1 MENMKYESGSGTN
14 VEIDVTEENDQE
26 ESCSDHDP

>member
-1 MENMKYESGSGTN
+1 MKYESDSGTN
-14 VEIDVTEENDQE
+14 VGIDVTEENDQE